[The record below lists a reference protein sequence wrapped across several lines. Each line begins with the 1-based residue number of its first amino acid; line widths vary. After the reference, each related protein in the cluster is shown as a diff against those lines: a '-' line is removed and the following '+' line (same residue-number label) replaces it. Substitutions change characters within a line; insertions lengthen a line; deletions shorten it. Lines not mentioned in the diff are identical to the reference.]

1 MWHLVTGDAYFSTP
15 SPTSRSALVGAA
27 VFVISLTPLL
37 LGPAG
42 SLPVLLG
49 AGVGAA
55 VLAFSLVGN
64 VATPPLAAFQ
74 LVVGAVTFV
83 MRRLMRQGTT

>member
-1 MWHLVTGDAYFSTP
+1 M
-15 SPTSRSALVGAA
+15 
-27 VFVISLTPLL
+27 
-37 LGPAG
+37 
-42 SLPVLLG
+42 LLG

-64 VATPPLAAFQ
+64 VATPPLAAFE

-83 MRRLMRQGTT
+83 MRRLMRQGTA